1 MYRTARSIAPRM
13 ALSGITI
20 PRVPR
25 GGWHREDPGDTGD
38 GRGHGHDNGGG
49 DTGKA
54 GTDDSAGEK
63 KPKIEGDFDP
73 ERHERALAAARA
85 GEQKAKDRAKAAE
98 DRSAAILKAA
108 GLTPDGK
115 EDPAEQLKAASEKA
129 DKAAEKL
136 RDKSL
141 RLSVREN
148 ADKAGVDPAAVIDSS
163 SFRQTVAELD
173 VDAADYDDQ
182 VVAAMKK
189 ALKANPR
196 LAADPPKGAGKQGA
210 DHSGPGGQKS
220 KPKNLTEAIAARLG
234 G

>member
-1 MYRTARSIAPRM
+1 MYRTARRT
-13 ALSGITI
+13 ALSGITV

-25 GGWHREDPGDTGD
+25 GGWHRDDPTDNGE
-38 GRGHGHDNGGG
+38 GRGPGHDNGGG

-54 GTDDSAGEK
+54 GDNDSTGK
-63 KPKIEGDFDP
+63 TPKIEGEFDK
-73 ERHERALAAARA
+73 ERYERALAAAR
-85 GEQKAKDRAKAAE
+85 ETERKAKDAKKASDDRLAAV
-98 DRSAAILKAA
+98 LQAA

-115 EDPAEQLKAASEKA
+115 EDPAEQLKAAA
-129 DKAAEKL
+129 ADRDKAAEKL

-148 ADKAGVDPAAVIDSS
+148 ADKAGVDPAAVIDST
-163 SFRQTVAELD
+163 SFRQAVAELD
-173 VDAADYDDQ
+173 VDAADYDDL

-196 LAADPPKGAGKQGA
+196 LAADSSPPKGAGKQGA
-210 DHSGPGGQKS
+210 DHSGQGGQKS

>member
-1 MYRTARSIAPRM
+1 MCRTARRT
-13 ALSGITI
+13 ALSGVTL

-25 GGWHREDPGDTGD
+25 GGWYREDPTDNGV
-38 GRGHGHDNGGG
+38 GRGPGHDNGGG
-49 DTGKA
+49 DTGKV
-54 GTDDSAGEK
+54 GDNDSTDNK
-63 KPKIEGDFDP
+63 TPKIEGDFDAD
-73 ERHERALAAARA
+73 RAQRALAAARG
-85 GEQKAKDRAKAAE
+85 GENKAKAAKKAAD
-98 DRSAAILKAA
+98 DRLAAVLKAA

-115 EDPAEQLKAASEKA
+115 EDPAEQLKAAAAER

-141 RLSVREN
+141 RLAVREN
-148 ADKAGVDPAAVIDSS
+148 ADKAGVDPAAVIDST
-163 SFRQTVAELD
+163 SFRQAVAELD

-189 ALKANPR
+189 ALKTNPR
-196 LAADPPKGAGKQGA
+196 LAADSSPPKGAGKQGA
-210 DHSGPGGQKS
+210 DHSGQGGQKA

>member
-1 MYRTARSIAPRM
+1 MYRTARRT
-13 ALSGITI
+13 ALFGFTI

-25 GGWHREDPGDTGD
+25 GGWHREDPTDNGE
-38 GRGHGHDNGGG
+38 GRGPGHDNGGG

-54 GTDDSAGEK
+54 GDNDSGEK
-63 KPKIEGDFDP
+63 NGPKIEGEFDK
-73 ERHERALAAARA
+73 ERHERALAAARE
-85 GEQKAKDRAKAAE
+85 GETKAKAAKKAAD
-98 DRSAAILKAA
+98 DRLAAVLKAA

-115 EDPAEQLKAASEKA
+115 EDPAEQLKAAAAER

-148 ADKAGVDPAAVIDSS
+148 ADKAGVDPAAVIDST
-163 SFRQTVAELD
+163 SFRQTVADLD

-196 LAADPPKGAGKQGA
+196 LAADSTPPKGAGKQGA
-210 DHSGPGGQKS
+210 DHSGQGGQKA